1 MQWHEVIE
9 HPSLQNLPFKI
20 ELNQFGKIL
29 MSPASNYH
37 GRLQMQ
43 IGQKLARYLPHGEVI
58 AECSIQT
65 DDNVKVA
72 DLVWAS
78 NAFIQDY
85 AYKTPYPKAPEIC
98 IEIISPSNSQQE
110 MQQKIKLYLD
120 RGALEVWI
128 IHENKTIDIYSSLGK
143 IEQSQLI
150 DNWTEITI

>member
-9 HPSLQNLPFKI
+9 YPS
-20 ELNQFGKIL
+20 
-29 MSPASNYH
+29 SNYH

-43 IGQKLARYLPHGEVI
+43 IGQKLAHYLPHGEVI

-85 AYKTPYPKAPEIC
+85 AYKTLYPKAPEIC
-98 IEIISPSNSQQE
+98 IEIILPSNSQQE

-128 IHENKTIDIYSSLGK
+128 IHEDKTIDIYSSHGK
-143 IEQSQLI
+143 IERSQLVA
-150 DNWTEITI
+150 NWAEMTI